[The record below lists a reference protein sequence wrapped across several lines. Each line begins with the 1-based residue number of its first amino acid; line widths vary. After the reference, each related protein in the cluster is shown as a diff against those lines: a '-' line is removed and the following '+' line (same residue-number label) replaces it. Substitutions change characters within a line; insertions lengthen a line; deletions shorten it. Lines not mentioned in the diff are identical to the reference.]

1 MKVVAAA
8 VAATVLIAG
17 MISGCGD
24 ATTWLTDNCE
34 CAECSECSVPEKTV
48 IPKTGI
54 ECFANEVAMFD
65 APTKK
70 FYCLNNLD
78 IPCHTGQIMWDRAG
92 TLFQCNDDRRW
103 TSTGKRL
110 DFSK

>member
-1 MKVVAAA
+1 MKMVAVAI
-8 VAATVLIAG
+8 AATVLSAG
-17 MISGCGD
+17 LLSGCGD
-24 ATTWLTDNCE
+24 FETLMEEECKE
-34 CAECSECSVPEKTV
+34 CAVPEKTA

-65 APTKK
+65 QPTKK
-70 FYCLNNLD
+70 FYCLGNLD
-78 IPCHTGQIMWDRAG
+78 IPCHSGQVMWDRSG

-103 TSTGKRL
+103 VSTGKRI